1 MHKLLILFI
10 LTAASSCGG
19 PAVNAQAMSK
29 ADTVLICK
37 SKAAH
42 AYHRYECGGLKHC
55 TYQLARMTRE
65 QAVAKGFRP
74 CKICYKK

>member
-1 MHKLLILFI
+1 MYKLLTLLVLFI
-10 LTAASSCGG
+10 ACSCNG
-19 PAVNAQAMSK
+19 PSVSAQTTGN

-42 AYHRYECGGLKHC
+42 AYHRYECKGLKHC
-55 TYQLARMTRE
+55 TYQLARMTRS

-74 CKICYKK
+74 CKICYR

>member
-1 MHKLLILFI
+1 MYKLLTLLVLVI
-10 LTAASSCGG
+10 AGSCSGA
-19 PAVNAQAMSK
+19 PVSAQTTGN

-55 TYQLARMTRE
+55 TYKLARMTRA
-65 QAVAKGFRP
+65 QAVAKGYRP
-74 CKICYKK
+74 CKICYR